1 MDGFRAMGNPTRR
14 RLLHLVAEHP
24 RSVGELATAIDASQP
39 ATSQHLSTLRRAGLV
54 TVEVDGRHR
63 RYAADFATL
72 GELRAELDRFWNGA
86 LDRLVDAA
94 TQHGQ
99 ANARAAS

>member
-1 MDGFRAMGNPTRR
+1 MA
-14 RLLHLVAEHP
+14 V
-24 RSVGELATAIDASQP
+24 DASQP

-72 GELRAELDRFWNGA
+72 GELRAELDRFWNSA
-86 LDRLVDAA
+86 LDRLVDVAA
-94 TQHGQ
+94 QHEQ
-99 ANARAAS
+99 AGTRVAS